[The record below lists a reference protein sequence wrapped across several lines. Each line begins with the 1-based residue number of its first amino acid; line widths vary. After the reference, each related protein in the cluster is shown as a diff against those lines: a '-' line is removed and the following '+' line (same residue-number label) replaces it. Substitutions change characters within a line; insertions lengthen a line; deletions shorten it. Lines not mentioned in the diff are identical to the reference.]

1 MKNYNNRKY
10 FANITNLEQAKKQ
23 YRKLVMQLH
32 PDKGGP
38 QTEFLQ
44 MQQEYQELL
53 LSFKQT
59 NNNSKNNNTTSDENE
74 LLKELSKFGK
84 VFLKSEVPQNFLKQ
98 KVKNCNSPYE
108 RVLYSGIINLLDGL
122 K

>member
-1 MKNYNNRKY
+1 MKNYNNKRKY
-10 FANITNLEQAKKQ
+10 FTNITDLEQAKKQ
-23 YRKLVMQLH
+23 YRKLAMQMH
-32 PDKGGP
+32 PDKGGF
-38 QTEFLQ
+38 QTDFLR

-53 LSFKQT
+53 LSLKQNNCNS
-59 NNNSKNNNTTSDENE
+59 NNNPLEENE
-74 LLKELSKFGK
+74 LLKELSKLGK